1 MDDAAGLMDSAEEA
15 QVQAEMEA
23 VAQYCNVG
31 CYTYGGSSSADVL
44 DKAETW
50 GRKQFGDAEFTVYFD
65 SGDGYE
71 FEQGQYSLME
81 LKYSEKNH
89 ELSISKSG
97 KYPVDDS
104 FDVEYIGR
112 IRN

>member
-1 MDDAAGLMDSAEEA
+1 MIPFSDDISYADE
-15 QVQAEMEA
+15 Q
-23 VAQYCNVG
+23 
-31 CYTYGGSSSADVL
+31 GGRVNTVRVY
-44 DKAETW
+44 E
-50 GRKQFGDAEFTVYFD
+50 GRDAEFTVYFD

-104 FDVEYIGR
+104 FDVEYIGH